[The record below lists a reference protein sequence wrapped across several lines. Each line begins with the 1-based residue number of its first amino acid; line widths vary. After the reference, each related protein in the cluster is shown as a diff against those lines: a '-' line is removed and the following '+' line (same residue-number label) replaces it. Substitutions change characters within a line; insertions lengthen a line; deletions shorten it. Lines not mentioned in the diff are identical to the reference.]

1 MIIQI
6 AGAVVLT
13 ASVIMAGLYFTEIR
27 RVKLIAESRERMQRA
42 EHDQRVFE
50 NNAIVMYEH
59 ERQRRIDAETKVGI
73 LQHQLKRAREQMDK
87 IKIGK

>member
-13 ASVIMAGLYFTEIR
+13 ASVIMTGLYITEIR
-27 RVKLIAESRERMQRA
+27 RVKLTTASRERMQRA

-50 NNAIVMYEH
+50 NNAIMMYEH